1 MTKRQL
7 QIKAN
12 KDFIS
17 RVQAKFSEWCSK
29 KGKHPTQDNFV
40 SYLIRHNFI
49 DETIINRFLCLEY
62 YKEELPPT
70 VNEKRK
76 KGVKTLAIWSI
87 EDRLPLKERQINANL
102 INHACYFKDNIR
114 KMP

>member
-12 KDFIS
+12 KDFIT
-17 RVQAKFSEWCSK
+17 RVQTKFFRWCLK
-29 KGKHPTQDNFV
+29 KGKNQTQSNFV
-40 SYLIRHNFI
+40 AYLIRHNLI
-49 DETIINRFLCLEY
+49 DETIINRFMCLEY

-70 VNEKRK
+70 VSEKRK
-76 KGVKTLAIWSI
+76 KGVKALAIWSI